1 MIQGRRVTRGSSW
14 LALSHWDRWGREGR
28 TLTTGSFFSYFIS
41 VVVAFTFTLHSGVLF
56 PNSKQDERRRRQ
68 RSASFPDGRRA
79 SHSPPNDFFVFVSYS
94 ERFSG
99 PLVADVNTNQ
109 QTLKPPCRS
118 CGFIAFP
125 RSAMCWVEAAIEKG
139 RNTYQ
144 FSDSN
149 TCTAVNEQCT

>member
-79 SHSPPNDFFVFVSYS
+79 SHSPPNDFFCFCFIF
-94 ERFSG
+94 RALFG
-99 PLVADVNTNQ
+99 PACRWREYQSTNLEA
-109 QTLKPPCRS
+109 TLSIVWVYCFPSICNVLGWS
-118 CGFIAFP
+118 CNRKREEYI
-125 RSAMCWVEAAIEKG
+125 SI
-139 RNTYQ
+139 
-144 FSDSN
+144 
-149 TCTAVNEQCT
+149 